1 MAFQSDAR
9 FMKCGICH
17 DEYKCFQMWKSGFSP
32 QVPDDPEAPGS
43 ASAYVSV
50 SWMPAHAKGVKRMR
64 ICSKCELEARLK
76 IPEADRPREDY
87 ATAPTVK
94 KEMKRTNE
102 GQHWVATG
110 MHYAHPIEFVKA
122 VETPMTQAEKSNAKM
137 SNLPSIAPMS
147 AVVQAARNFVGPVG
161 APAATDDTLSQTIH
175 HDPQEEMQILGAMTC
190 SLRDVGAPTILDG
203 TYDELPLTVSAARF
217 PASSSAEPA
226 GMDSKDE
233 RAESQML
240 TATFTS
246 TPDPVDVSGPAHPTC
261 AAALADATGSTEA
274 RTFQMNRVHLDAG
287 TRRESMTAQHGG
299 LFVASCRLRDR
310 TGAADVDVV
319 HEAVPA
325 LYACQNEKELLENL
339 EKGTIQVI
347 QGRVNVRGVIRV
359 ENGVTKKYLGAIAAT
374 SLTAKISLPAL
385 HTALG
390 LCDVT
395 GDVVIPAPVM
405 RVKNCP
411 LQGMTVSSD
420 IGEAV
425 GVHRLLFLVQGTV
438 ESKLDVIGEV
448 AAPSAQEQTFKVTSH
463 KVRCLLSSEE
473 TYVTLV
479 GYCDFHGMLTYRLDT
494 DAALV
499 LVSALEGSA
508 PDSVSATIEYMK
520 KVSVDEKN
528 VLESSLEIEWK
539 SVLTLGAAMDIDR
552 KAARDDD
559 YWNQP
564 VTKLQRLQS
573 EACSPQR

>member
-1 MAFQSDAR
+1 
-9 FMKCGICH
+9 
-17 DEYKCFQMWKSGFSP
+17 
-32 QVPDDPEAPGS
+32 
-43 ASAYVSV
+43 
-50 SWMPAHAKGVKRMR
+50 
-64 ICSKCELEARLK
+64 
-76 IPEADRPREDY
+76 
-87 ATAPTVK
+87 
-94 KEMKRTNE
+94 
-102 GQHWVATG
+102 
-110 MHYAHPIEFVKA
+110 
-122 VETPMTQAEKSNAKM
+122 
-137 SNLPSIAPMS
+137 
-147 AVVQAARNFVGPVG
+147 
-161 APAATDDTLSQTIH
+161 
-175 HDPQEEMQILGAMTC
+175 
-190 SLRDVGAPTILDG
+190 
-203 TYDELPLTVSAARF
+203 
-217 PASSSAEPA
+217 
-226 GMDSKDE
+226 
-233 RAESQML
+233 
-240 TATFTS
+240 
-246 TPDPVDVSGPAHPTC
+246 
-261 AAALADATGSTEA
+261 
-274 RTFQMNRVHLDAG
+274 MNRVHLDAG

-448 AAPSAQEQTFKVTSH
+448 AAQSAQEQTFKVTSH